1 VAAEQ
6 QTMPKKES
14 RRRLRWWSGAARVV
28 LGLLF
33 VVGVYFSLVP
43 SGRASVRAGLI
54 LPALLG
60 ARDVGPLAAVGE
72 PIRHTQMTLFNE
84 AGAIY
89 LDIYAPTTAPPPI
102 PGSREGVLLIPGVGD
117 NRTDAQLVN
126 LSEAMAREG
135 LVAVDMTTTTLID
148 YVLSPLDGD
157 SVVRAVQAV
166 QRLPGVGKERVGIVG
181 FSAAGALACLAAIDP
196 RIRGSLAFITLFGS
210 YFDATTLLRDF
221 GRRAIEVNG
230 KLQAW
235 NPNIVPLQV
244 LANTFAGTLPAGEG
258 AILMNAFANGV
269 TPLSPSDLAQLSPP
283 AVAAY
288 HLLAGDEPAQAD
300 ANIAALSPQMHALFG
315 ALSPSAIVGQIKTP
329 LYLLHDRNDQ
339 FVPFTQ
345 SRDFAAALT
354 RLGSPHEYAEFGIFQ
369 HVEVKSGQGGG
380 QLLHDG
386 LSLFQVLSL
395 LLEPAS

>member
-1 VAAEQ
+1 MAAEKQ
-6 QTMPKKES
+6 AAPKKGA
-14 RRRLRWWSGAARVV
+14 RRLRWWGGAARVA

-33 VVGVYFSLVP
+33 VVGVYFSLAP
-43 SGRASVRAGLI
+43 SGRANVRAALI

-60 ARDVGPLAAVGE
+60 ARDVGPLTAIGA

-89 LDIYAPTTAPPPI
+89 LDIYAPTSPPPPI
-102 PGSREGVLLIPGVGD
+102 PGSRQGVLLIPGVGD

-166 QRLPGVGKERVGIVG
+166 QRLPGVGKDRVGIVG

-196 RIRGSLAFITLFGS
+196 RIRGSLAFITLFGGF
-210 YFDATTLLRDF
+210 FDATTLLRDF
-221 GRRAIEVNG
+221 GRRAIEVDG

-235 NPNIVPLQV
+235 SPNIVPLQV

-258 AILMNAFANGV
+258 AILMNAFASGAP
-269 TPLSPSDLAQLSPP
+269 PLSASDLAQLSPP

-288 HLLAGDEPAQAD
+288 HLLEGDEPGQVD
-300 ANIAALSPQMHALFG
+300 ANIAALSPQMHTLFG
-315 ALSPSAIVGQIKTP
+315 ALSPSAIVGEIATP
-329 LYLLHDRNDQ
+329 VYLLHDRNDQ

-354 RLGSPHEYAEFGIFQ
+354 RLGGPHEYAEFGIFQ

-395 LLEPAS
+395 LLQPAS

>member
-1 VAAEQ
+1 MAAEKQ
-6 QTMPKKES
+6 AAPKKES
-14 RRRLRWWSGAARVV
+14 RRLRWWTIAARVA

-33 VVGVYFSLVP
+33 VVGVYLSLVP
-43 SGRASVRAGLI
+43 SGRANVRAALI

-89 LDIYAPTTAPPPI
+89 LDIYAPTTPPPPI
-102 PGSREGVLLIPGVGD
+102 PGSREGVVLIPGVGD

-126 LSEAMAREG
+126 LSEAMARVG
-135 LVAVDMTTTTLID
+135 LVAVDMTSTSLID
-148 YVLSPLDGD
+148 YVLSPQDGD

-166 QRLPGVGKERVGIVG
+166 QRLPGVGKDRVGIVG

-230 KLQAW
+230 KVQAW
-235 NPNIVPLQV
+235 SPNIVPLQV

-288 HLLAGDEPAQAD
+288 HLLEGDEPGQVD

-329 LYLLHDRNDQ
+329 VYLLHDRNDQ
-339 FVPFTQ
+339 FVPYTQ

-369 HVEVKSGQGGG
+369 HVEVKSGPGGG

-395 LLEPAS
+395 LLQPAS

>member
-1 VAAEQ
+1 MAAEKQ
-6 QTMPKKES
+6 AAPKKES
-14 RRRLRWWSGAARVV
+14 RRLRWWTIAARVA

-33 VVGVYFSLVP
+33 VVGVYLSLVP
-43 SGRASVRAGLI
+43 SGRANVRAALI

-89 LDIYAPTTAPPPI
+89 LDIYAPTTPPPPI
-102 PGSREGVLLIPGVGD
+102 PGSREGVVLIPGVGD

-126 LSEAMAREG
+126 LSEAMARVG
-135 LVAVDMTTTTLID
+135 LVAVDMTSTSLID
-148 YVLSPLDGD
+148 YVLSPQDGD

-166 QRLPGVGKERVGIVG
+166 QRLPGVGKDRVGIVG

-196 RIRGSLAFITLFGS
+196 RIRGSLAFITLFGGF
-210 YFDATTLLRDF
+210 FDATTLLRDF

-230 KLQAW
+230 KVQAW
-235 NPNIVPLQV
+235 SPNIVPLQV

-258 AILMNAFANGV
+258 AILMNAFASGAP
-269 TPLSPSDLAQLSPP
+269 PLSASDLAQLSPP

-288 HLLAGDEPAQAD
+288 HLLEGDEPGQVD

-329 LYLLHDRNDQ
+329 VYLLHDRNDQ
-339 FVPFTQ
+339 FVPYTQ

-354 RLGSPHEYAEFGIFQ
+354 RLRSPHEYAEFGIFQ
-369 HVEVKSGQGGG
+369 HVEVKSGQSGG

-395 LLEPAS
+395 LLQPAS